1 MEGARHWEHTARR
14 TAGRRRST
22 GGSGRRD
29 RRKVALAPRE
39 RRRLLQLCVCA
50 VLFLAV
56 FLGRDA
62 LPGGMEEVRGEILQ
76 VIRTDTDFRAAFA
89 RLGSAM
95 DRGASGQELAAQAW
109 RAVLG
114 MEEPGWTPYV
124 FAARDNA
131 LYRVE
136 AERLSEQAGNLVLP
150 IQEAAPTPEAESTRT
165 DQTAQET
172 PAPEGAEE
180 DTDPLGVGETA
191 APVMAPVSSG
201 FGLREHPIEGGEK
214 FHNGLDL
221 AADYGSDIGA
231 FAAGTVDYIGE
242 SPAYG
247 QYLQIAHANG
257 VTSFY
262 AHCSRLCV
270 QPGQQVAA
278 GEKVAEVGDT
288 GEVTGAHLH
297 FELKVNGTL
306 VDPAD
311 YIETE

>member
-1 MEGARHWEHTARR
+1 M
-14 TAGRRRST
+14 
-22 GGSGRRD
+22 
-29 RRKVALAPRE
+29 
-39 RRRLLQLCVCA
+39 
-50 VLFLAV
+50 
-56 FLGRDA
+56 
-62 LPGGMEEVRGEILQ
+62 
-76 VIRTDTDFRAAFA
+76 
-89 RLGSAM
+89 
-95 DRGASGQELAAQAW
+95 
-109 RAVLG
+109 
-114 MEEPGWTPYV
+114 
-124 FAARDNA
+124 
-131 LYRVE
+131 
-136 AERLSEQAGNLVLP
+136 
-150 IQEAAPTPEAESTRT
+150 
-165 DQTAQET
+165 
-172 PAPEGAEE
+172 
-180 DTDPLGVGETA
+180 DPLGVGETA

-297 FELKVNGTL
+297 FELKVNGML